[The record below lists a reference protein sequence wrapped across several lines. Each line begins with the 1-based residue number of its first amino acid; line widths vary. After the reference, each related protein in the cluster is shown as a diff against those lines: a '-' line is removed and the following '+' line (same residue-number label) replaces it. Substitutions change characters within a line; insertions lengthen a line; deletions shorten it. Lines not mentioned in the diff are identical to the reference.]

1 MAVPL
6 TALIFDY
13 GAASG
18 TTRAVALTFAALMP
32 GLIAFTVH
40 YLSLRGFY
48 ALQDTRTPF
57 LVQVWIAAAMTV
69 NAVLVAQFA
78 PAAHITIWLA
88 AGFSAA
94 YVLGSAVSLS
104 VLRRRIGGPA
114 PAALLLY
121 IGHVLIP
128 ALLAGAAAYGVVKA
142 LDGLNVP
149 GWIGNLVVLGSAG
162 TIGLT
167 LYVVASYLLRVGAVR
182 EAIGMIAARLGRRRS
197 GSRPTM
203 GGQRDDS

>member
-1 MAVPL
+1 
-6 TALIFDY
+6 
-13 GAASG
+13 
-18 TTRAVALTFAALMP
+18 MP

-57 LVQVWIAAAMTV
+57 LVQVWIAVAMIV

-78 PAAHITIWLA
+78 PASQITLWLA

-94 YVLGSAVSLS
+94 YLLGSVVSLN
-104 VLRRRIGGPA
+104 VLRRRIGGPR
-114 PAALLLY
+114 PRSLLRH

-128 ALLAGAAAYGVVKA
+128 TALAGAAALGVVRL
-142 LDGLNVP
+142 LDGLSDSGP
-149 GWIGNLVVLGSAG
+149 LGNLVVLAVGG

-167 LYVVASYLLRVGAVR
+167 LYVVTSYLLGVGAVR
-182 EAIGMIAARLGRRRS
+182 EAIGLIAARLGRRRS
-197 GSRPTM
+197 GSGPTM
-203 GGQRDDS
+203 EGHG